1 MTSILLPQFKSAY
14 RCCSQ
19 RRAPDR
25 ATKALASMT
34 PAVRVKSALMEEERT
49 ISSLSPVA
57 RTAIPGRVKKK
68 TLKAATRITTIT
80 PVNRKT
86 CALESRYGD

>member
-34 PAVRVKSALMEEERT
+34 PAVRGQVSVDGGGTDHFLV
-49 ISSLSPVA
+49 VA
-57 RTAIPGRVKKK
+57 GGAHRHAPAG
-68 TLKAATRITTIT
+68 
-80 PVNRKT
+80 
-86 CALESRYGD
+86 